1 MFIIYK
7 LDSSFIPIFIGLI
20 FSSIPEILYI
30 LFIYSFFPQFLF
42 INDKSS
48 TLSSGSNMIPFSS
61 GLLMGLLTEF

>member
-7 LDSSFIPIFIGLI
+7 LGSSFIPIFIDLI
-20 FSSIPEILYI
+20 LSSVPEILYI
-30 LFIYSFFPQFLF
+30 LFILFFPQFLF

-48 TLSSGSNMIPFSS
+48 TLSSGTNIILFSS